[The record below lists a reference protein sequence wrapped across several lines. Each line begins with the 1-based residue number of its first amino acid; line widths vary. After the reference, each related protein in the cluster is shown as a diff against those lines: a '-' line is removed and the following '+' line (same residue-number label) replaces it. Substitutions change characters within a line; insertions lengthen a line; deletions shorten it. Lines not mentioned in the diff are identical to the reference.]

1 MGVSLLPVYGSACN
15 SFFVIVNLVL
25 LGRLSHLLLSDSI
38 IQLVYM
44 DVVEME
50 DGPYRHFYK
59 TLEKLHSSF

>member
-1 MGVSLLPVYGSACN
+1 M
-15 SFFVIVNLVL
+15 IVNLVL

-38 IQLVYM
+38 TQLFYM

-50 DGPYRHFYK
+50 DGLYKHLYK

>member
-1 MGVSLLPVYGSACN
+1 M
-15 SFFVIVNLVL
+15 IVNLVL

-50 DGPYRHFYK
+50 GGPYRHFYK

>member
-1 MGVSLLPVYGSACN
+1 M
-15 SFFVIVNLVL
+15 IVNRVL

-50 DGPYRHFYK
+50 DEQYRHRYK
-59 TLEKLHSSF
+59 ALEKLHSSF

>member
-1 MGVSLLPVYGSACN
+1 M
-15 SFFVIVNLVL
+15 IVNPVL
-25 LGRLSHLLLSDSI
+25 LGRLSHLLISDSI

-50 DGPYRHFYK
+50 DGLHSHRYK